1 MSRQSHVVARQLTN
15 ETSHFFLRPTFL
27 THTERART
35 HFAPHLATG
44 FERASR
50 IALRVN
56 CCCVG
61 DRKRQV
67 SLISVLVVSR
77 VGRMNESAVL
87 TDFLQWH
94 RLKCRRNG
102 QICALKQ
109 RHKKPIRILRSS
121 FVSCRVVPF
130 RFVSFYYLSKP
141 TSARAHS
148 QLKQSQPKTFPSAA
162 EPFCANPSDTCV
174 DFCATFRAH

>member
-27 THTERART
+27 THTEREPRA

-77 VGRMNESAVL
+77 VGRMNESAVS

-121 FVSCRVVPF
+121 FVSCRVVSCRVVSF
-130 RFVSFYYLSKP
+130 RFVSFYYLSKL
-141 TSARAHS
+141 TSARALTTKTKS
-148 QLKQSQPKTFPSAA
+148 TQNIPKRS
-162 EPFCANPSDTCV
+162 
-174 DFCATFRAH
+174 RAFLR